1 MMAEA
6 VLLVGHGSR
15 EAEGNV
21 QFEAFVERVR
31 PAFPGRVTRHCYI
44 ELATPEIPEGIDQ
57 CVAQGAARVVV
68 LPVILF
74 SSGHAK
80 LEIPHEIDEAQGR
93 HPGVDFRYARPLG
106 VDPRIL
112 AILDERLAE
121 AAVRMPPGD
130 RAETAVLLVGRG
142 SSDPDANGDIFKIA
156 RMLWEGRGFGW
167 VETCFI
173 GIAKPDYPTGIWRC
187 VTLGARRVIVV
198 PYMLFTGVL
207 VKRMEAQLEGFRRDF
222 QGIPMALA
230 GYLGGHPKLIEIL
243 VERHREAL
251 EGTALMNCLLCKY
264 RMVLTGHEHEH
275 YSHRAPASDLGLAA
289 PKGA

>member
-1 MMAEA
+1 MAEA

-31 PAFPGRVTRHCYI
+31 LAFPGRVTRHCYI
-44 ELATPEIPEGIDQ
+44 ELASPEIPEGIDQ
-57 CVAQGAARVVV
+57 CVTQGAARVVV

-106 VDPRIL
+106 VDARLP
-112 AILDERLAE
+112 AILEERLAGAE
-121 AAVRMPPGD
+121 ARMPPGD

-142 SSDPDANGDIFKIA
+142 SSDPDANGDLFKIA

-173 GIAKPDYPTGIWRC
+173 GIAKPDYSTGIRRC
-187 VTLGARRVIVV
+187 VALGARQVIVL

-222 QGIPMALA
+222 QGLPMALA

-264 RMVLTGHEHEH
+264 RMVLTGYEHEH
-275 YSHRAPASDLGLAA
+275 YSHRAPASVLGLAA

>member
-15 EAEGNV
+15 EAEGNA

-44 ELATPEIPEGIDQ
+44 ELATPGIPEGIDQ

-80 LEIPHEIDEAQGR
+80 LEIPYEIDEAQGR

-142 SSDPDANGDIFKIA
+142 SSDPDANGDLFKIA

-222 QGIPMALA
+222 QGIPMVLA
-230 GYLGGHPKLIEIL
+230 GTLGGHPKLIEIL